1 IGEAFPHLGRE
12 QERQSTRVSEEIV
25 RSFAAPTPLLSRR
38 ESHDASLRVVSRYTG
53 GGGAGTLERASRR
66 RQTEKAAGRRRHGA
80 TSKRNVDALDAGPD
94 MRKTLCRQMPP
105 EDFAMLNFK
114 ASVVKAA
121 VVVLAA
127 IIGDAAAAQGDP
139 AANFPNK
146 PIRLIVGFAAGGGND
161 LFARLV

>member
-1 IGEAFPHLGRE
+1 
-12 QERQSTRVSEEIV
+12 
-25 RSFAAPTPLLSRR
+25 
-38 ESHDASLRVVSRYTG
+38 
-53 GGGAGTLERASRR
+53 
-66 RQTEKAAGRRRHGA
+66 
-80 TSKRNVDALDAGPD
+80 

-146 PIRLIVGFAAGGGND
+146 PIRLNVGFAADGGNV
-161 LFARLV
+161 LFARLVGKKLSENNGQPVVIENKPGAGGRIAVEYVKNQPAAGSTIMAAASGQMAIAAAHNAKLY